1 MSEESLERFRQLV
14 LQDPVLQARLRE
26 TDNREAFLALV
37 VQLAEA
43 LGYQLTAEEVE
54 TALRI
59 SRRVWLE
66 RGIPG

>member
-37 VQLAEA
+37 VQLAET